1 MKKRHHSNL
10 LRSLGL
16 ASAMA
21 ALSWLPATATAADNI
36 CTDYDAVNYAPALD
50 YPSRTGFRLFWNKW
64 LAKDTPYHM
73 GHDQI
78 VQEGQGTTV
87 VGKFDYGA
95 VFHKDLEFE
104 YVNAYLYGTGMN
116 DWQSLGRY
124 KTNSDGK
131 IYVSVPP
138 LSEGQYQVKMVVRG
152 DLSETTAY
160 VTSIKQGAKAV
171 LFDIDETLT
180 ASDLEQILDYT
191 GIEAADARGG
201 AGELVRHYVERGYH
215 PIFVT
220 GRSYWYAKG
229 SRNWLANYLNVPDFT
244 LRTTMSNETGLFN
257 VAEYKA
263 NALNEFQA
271 QGIEILRAYG
281 NATTDIEA
289 YEAAGIP
296 KAETYIIGKNA
307 GANGTQAVANGS
319 YWEHL
324 NEVAYPNTPHSGC
337 L

>member
-1 MKKRHHSNL
+1 MT
-10 LRSLGL
+10 L
-16 ASAMA
+16 ASAFVVA
-21 ALSWLPATATAADNI
+21 AWLPITASGAENS
-36 CTDYDAVNYAPALD
+36 CTDYSAIDNAPSFS
-50 YPSRTGFRLFWNKW
+50 YPSRSGFRYFWNRW
-64 LAKDTPYHM
+64 LSKDTPYHM

-95 VFHKDLEFE
+95 VLHKDLEYE
-104 YVNAYLYGTGMN
+104 YVNAYLYGTGM
-116 DWQSLGRY
+116 DSWQSLGRF

-131 IYVSVPP
+131 INVAVPSLP
-138 LSEGQYQVKMVVRG
+138 EGQYQVKMVVRG
-152 DLSETTAY
+152 DLSEATAY
-160 VTSIKQGAKAV
+160 VTVIKSGAKAV
-171 LFDIDETLT
+171 IFDIDETLT

-191 GIEAADARGG
+191 GIEVADARGG
-201 AGELVRHYVERGYH
+201 ASDLVNHYISQGYH

-229 SRNWLANYLNVPDFT
+229 SRSWLANHLDVPDFT

-257 VAEYKA
+257 VADYKA
-263 NALNEFQA
+263 EALLKFKA
-271 QGIEILRAYG
+271 QGIEIIRAYG

-296 KAETYIIGKNA
+296 KAETYIVGKNA
-307 GANGTQAVANGS
+307 GANGTQAIADGN
-319 YWEHL
+319 YWDHL
-324 NEVAYPNTPHSGC
+324 YEVVYPDTPHSGC